1 MLSVVIPLY
10 NEQPSLH
17 PLYQQLKQVASAH
30 GYTME
35 VIFVDDGSTD
45 GSWEV
50 IRRLAEQ
57 DSCIRGIRFRRNFGK
72 AAALDAGFAAAQG
85 EYVITL
91 DADLQDDPHE
101 IPKLLAKLE
110 EGFDLV
116 SGWKQHRQDPW
127 GKVIGSWIFNYAVR
141 RLTGVRLH
149 DHNCGMKV
157 YRREVVREVRLYG
170 EMHRFVPV
178 LAAARGFRVTEV
190 PVHHRP
196 RQFGRSKY
204 GPSRAV
210 KGVLDLLTVKF
221 LTTYGFRPQH
231 LLGTTGLIFIL
242 LGLLVLLYCLGSW
255 AAWWPGWL
263 LARFPLQPLAVAG
276 VGLLVLGGQWIA
288 LGLVAEGMIALYGA
302 APKPYSIAECVGPE
316 AGSAKGSAPIC
327 PPSASETSIPPSP
340 LQNPKSDRRM

>member
-10 NEQPSLH
+10 NEEPSLER
-17 PLYQQLKQVASAH
+17 LYQELAELASAH
-30 GYTME
+30 GYQME
-35 VIFVDDGSTD
+35 IIFVDDGSTD

-50 IRRLAEQ
+50 IRRLADRDQ
-57 DSCIRGIRFRRNFGK
+57 RVRGVRFRRNFGK

-85 EYVITL
+85 EYIITL

-127 GKVIGSWIFNYAVR
+127 GKVIGSRIFNYVVR

-149 DHNCGMKV
+149 DHNCGMKA

-170 EMHRFVPV
+170 EMHRLVPV
-178 LAAARGFRVTEV
+178 LAAARGFRVTET

-231 LLGTTGLIFIL
+231 LLGVTGLL
-242 LGLLVLLYCLGSW
+242 MMAAGLLVLLYCLGGW
-255 AAWWPGWL
+255 AEWWPWWL
-263 LARFPLQPLAVAG
+263 LARFPLQPLGVVG
-276 VGLLVLGGQWIA
+276 VGLLVLGGQLIA

-302 APKPYSIAECVGPE
+302 GPKPYSIAECLPP
-316 AGSAKGSAPIC
+316 AGSSPASAASASPPANPGAQAP
-327 PPSASETSIPPSP
+327 PPSASKPE
-340 LQNPKSDRRM
+340 R

>member
-10 NEQPSLH
+10 NEEPSLEKLH
-17 PLYQQLKQVASAH
+17 QELVEVCSAQ
-30 GYTME
+30 GYSME
-35 VIFVDDGSTD
+35 IIFVDDGSTD
-45 GSWEV
+45 GSWQV
-50 IRRLAEQ
+50 IRHLAEQ
-57 DSCIRGIRFRRNFGK
+57 DGRVRGIRFRRNFGK
-72 AAALDAGFAAAQG
+72 AAALDAGFAAAKG
-85 EYVITL
+85 EYIITL

-116 SGWKQHRQDPW
+116 SGWKRHRQDPW
-127 GKVIGSWIFNYAVR
+127 GKVIGSRIFNYVVR

-149 DHNCGMKV
+149 DHNCGMKA

-170 EMHRFVPV
+170 EMHRLATV
-178 LAAARGFRVTEV
+178 LAAGRGFRVAEV

-196 RQFGRSKY
+196 RAFGRSKY

-221 LTTYGFRPQH
+221 LTTFGFRPQH
-231 LLGTTGLIFIL
+231 LLGTIGLIFIF

-263 LARFPLQPLAVAG
+263 QARFPLQPLAGGG
-276 VGLLVLGGQWIA
+276 VGLLILGGQWIA
-288 LGLVAEGMIALYGA
+288 MGLVAEGIIALYGA
-302 APKPYSIAECVGPE
+302 APKPYTIAECVPSD
-316 AGSAKGSAPIC
+316 ASWPMPAAPILTAGV
-327 PPSASETSIPPSP
+327 SAAQTTPGQKPA
-340 LQNPKSDRRM
+340 PKPEP

>member
-10 NEQPSLH
+10 NEEPSLEK
-17 PLYQQLKQVASAH
+17 LYQELVEMSSGR
-30 GYTME
+30 GYSME
-35 VIFVDDGSTD
+35 IIFVDDGSTD
-45 GSWEV
+45 GSWGV
-50 IRRLAEQ
+50 IRRLAERDQ
-57 DSCIRGIRFRRNFGK
+57 RVRGIRFRRNFGK

-127 GKVIGSWIFNYAVR
+127 GKVIGSRIFNYAVR
-141 RLTGVRLH
+141 RLTGVHLH
-149 DHNCGMKV
+149 DHNCGMKA
-157 YRREVVREVRLYG
+157 YRQEVVREVRLYG
-170 EMHRFVPV
+170 EMHRLVPV

-231 LLGTTGLIFIL
+231 LLGGTGLLMML
-242 LGLLVLLYCLGSW
+242 LGLLVLVYCLGSW
-255 AAWWPGWL
+255 AEWWPWWL
-263 LARFPLQPLAVAG
+263 LAQFPLQPLAVGG

-288 LGLVAEGMIALYGA
+288 VGLLAEGMIALYGRG
-302 APKPYSIAECVGPE
+302 PKPYSIAEYAPASSPTPAASILPPGASAAGDSTPFPKPE
-316 AGSAKGSAPIC
+316 
-327 PPSASETSIPPSP
+327 
-340 LQNPKSDRRM
+340 

>member
-10 NEQPSLH
+10 NEEPSLEK
-17 PLYQQLKQVASAH
+17 LYQELVELGSVH
-30 GYTME
+30 GYSME
-35 VIFVDDGSTD
+35 IIFVDDGSTD

-57 DSCIRGIRFRRNFGK
+57 DQRVRGVRFRRNFGK
-72 AAALDAGFAAAQG
+72 AAALDAGFAAANG
-85 EYVITL
+85 EVIITL

-116 SGWKQHRQDPW
+116 SGWKRHRQDPW
-127 GKVIGSWIFNYAVR
+127 GKVIGSRMFNYVVR

-149 DHNCGMKV
+149 DHNCGMKA

-170 EMHRFVPV
+170 EMHRLVPV
-178 LAAARGFRVTEV
+178 LAAARGFRVTET
-190 PVHHRP
+190 PVHHRA

-210 KGVLDLLTVKF
+210 KGVLDLLSVTF
-221 LTTYGFRPQH
+221 LTRFGFRPQH
-231 LLGTTGLIFIL
+231 LLGVAGLMMMV

-255 AAWWPGWL
+255 AEWWPGWL
-263 LARFPLQPLAVAG
+263 LAHFPLQPLAVAG
-276 VGLLVLGGQWIA
+276 VGLLVLGGQCMA
-288 LGLVAEGMIALYGA
+288 LGLVAEAMIALYGA
-302 APKPYSIAECVGPE
+302 GPKPYSIAECIPAGAASPTPE
-316 AGSAKGSAPIC
+316 ASALPSGPLAGENSTASGSQPC
-327 PPSASETSIPPSP
+327 
-340 LQNPKSDRRM
+340 L

>member
-10 NEQPSLH
+10 NEEPSLEKLH
-17 PLYQQLKQVASAH
+17 QELVEVSSAQ
-30 GYTME
+30 GYSME
-35 VIFVDDGSTD
+35 IIFVDDGSTD
-45 GSWEV
+45 GSWQV

-57 DSCIRGIRFRRNFGK
+57 DSRVRGIRFRRNFGK

-85 EYVITL
+85 EHIITL

-127 GKVIGSWIFNYAVR
+127 GKVLGSRIFNYVVR

-149 DHNCGMKV
+149 DHNCGMKA

-170 EMHRFVPV
+170 EMHRLVPV

-204 GPSRAV
+204 GPTRAV

-231 LLGTTGLIFIL
+231 LLGVTGLLMML
-242 LGLLVLLYCLGSW
+242 LGLVVLVYCLGSW
-255 AAWWPGWL
+255 ASWWPTWL
-263 LARFPLQPLAVAG
+263 VARFPLQPLAVGG

-302 APKPYSIAECVGPE
+302 GPKPYTVAECVPSDASWPMSAGPSLT
-316 AGSAKGSAPIC
+316 ADASAAQ
-327 PPSASETSIPPSP
+327 TMPSP
-340 LQNPKSDRRM
+340 KPAPKTEP